1 MSRLQRGALLGL
13 PLLLLLGC
21 GGSTDVR
28 SVPPPNS
35 GDAGTYT
42 TAENTPT
49 FDPANGV
56 LPLPNVLATAAT
68 PAFNLATEAPTSTTP
83 LNPLNSLRFVN
94 TIEVAGKHA
103 VAGINAPIF
112 MEFTRAVDATT
123 LAAGF
128 KIYEITPDSNGVTE
142 NNPLTFTDITPLF
155 TFKVLGADTATEGTN
170 QVLAFPKLPLKPGTR
185 YVYVVTSALKDSVT
199 HLGVGRPLAFGFAAQ
214 ATPLVDFNTL
224 VSPGVYKSL
233 VPGFLTDASATALE
247 GIRGN
252 VTSSGQIALSGYGK
266 TVGDLVTA
274 GKALSREDVKVIGR
288 FITTGA
294 VGTYT
299 DPANPATLKPIDA
312 LLKAFATAGAAGNP
326 FTAAAKNWNNTVTAN
341 APIPGATYYAA
352 AGASAVPHGS
362 VKNVVSGSFNSGDLA
377 VDPYRALAVNDL
389 AGTDASTMNNTGT
402 NSTYNVA
409 FTGATGPVAFG
420 MLVQKR
426 SSAGTGSLLQGFY
439 NVPRTV
445 NFLYFE
451 PLTPAG
457 ATVPMVIFQ
466 HGITRQKEDALAMA
480 NTACALGY
488 GVIAIDQPMHGTLA
502 RPNLTGNGTDPLAPG
517 VTKGMIWG
525 QDFMS
530 LSSPLTGRTNIQQAA
545 FNLFR
550 MEYLMRTGAMATALG
565 GQGVVGPTPGATGN
579 ITYVSQSLGSIVG
592 CYFLAGTTNVNPGTG
607 VYDAASIASSPKG
620 FLSVP
625 GGRIAYLL
633 KDSGSFGGSV
643 KAGVTAGVN
652 ALLTNPPY
660 SLTPGT
666 PAYIA
671 AFNRNYQ
678 STFVLLQAVVDPVD
692 SATMGHPALTGIA
705 GAGALSRLSGRLA
718 IHEASSTTFDANG
731 VPTNG
736 DLTIPNAA
744 TRYLATSFAG
754 WNGISP
760 VDFAPGFKQIQYAT
774 THTATNGVVTPFMTK
789 FGAPAAAPSSSTPTE
804 GYFQFDLPNITHGFL
819 LDWANQPAN
828 TALAQKQL
836 GYFLGAGGGG
846 SIVVDPT
853 AAGF

>member
-13 PLLLLLGC
+13 PLLVLLGC
-21 GGSTDVR
+21 SGSTDVR

-35 GDAGTYT
+35 GDTGTYT
-42 TAENTPT
+42 TADNTPA
-49 FDPANGV
+49 FDPAKGIV
-56 LPLPNVLATAAT
+56 PLPNILATAAQ
-68 PAFNLATEAPTSTTP
+68 PAFNLGTEAPTATSP
-83 LNPLNSLRFVN
+83 LDPLKSLRYVN
-94 TIEVAGKHA
+94 TIEMAGKHA

-112 MEFTRAVDATT
+112 MEFTRAIDPAT

-128 KIYEITPDSNGVTE
+128 KIYEITPDSNGLTE
-142 NNPLTFTDITPLF
+142 ANPLTFTDITALF

-199 HLGVGRPLAFGFAAQ
+199 HLGVGRTLAFGFASQ
-214 ATPLVDFNTL
+214 ATPLVDG
-224 VSPGVYKSL
+224 SGKST
-233 VPGFLTDASATALE
+233 VPGFLTDANAAALE

-252 VTSSGQIALSGYGK
+252 VLAAPGGPILLSGYGK
-266 TVGDLVTA
+266 TVGDLVAA
-274 GKALSREDVKVIGR
+274 GKAVNRDDVKVIGR

-294 VGTYT
+294 MATYT

-312 LLKAFATAGAAGNP
+312 LLKAFATAGAPGNP
-326 FTAAAKNWNNTVTAN
+326 FSNLAKNWNNTVTAT
-341 APIPGATYYAA
+341 APIPAATFYTA
-352 AGASAVPHGS
+352 AGAAAVPHAH
-362 VKNVVSGSFNSGDLA
+362 VKNVVNGSFNSADLA
-377 VDPYRALAVNDL
+377 VDPYQALAVNDL
-389 AGTDASTMNNTGT
+389 AGTDATTMNNTGT

-409 FTGATGPVAFG
+409 FTGATGPVAYG
-420 MLVQKR
+420 VLVQKR

-451 PLTPAG
+451 PTAPAG

-466 HGITRQKEDALAMA
+466 HGITRQKEDALTMA
-480 NTACALGY
+480 ETACALGY

-502 RPNLTGNGTDPLAPG
+502 RTNLTGNSSDLLAPG
-517 VTKGMIWG
+517 VTKGALWG

-530 LSSPLTGRTNIQQAA
+530 LSSPLTGRTNIQQAG

-550 MEYLMRTGAMATALG
+550 LEYLMRTGAVATALG

-592 CYFLAGTTNVNPGTG
+592 AYFLAGTTNVNPGTG

-633 KDSGSFGGSV
+633 KESGSFGGAV
-643 KAGVTAGVN
+643 KAGVSAGIN

-678 STFVLLQAVVDPVD
+678 STFHLLQSVVDPVD

-705 GAGALSRLSGRLA
+705 GAGALSRFTGRLA
-718 IHEASSTTFDANG
+718 IQEASSTTFDANG
-731 VPTNG
+731 VATNG
-736 DLTIPNAA
+736 DLTIPNSA
-744 TRYLATSFAG
+744 TRYFATSFAG
-754 WNGISP
+754 WNVASP
-760 VDFAPGFKQIQYAT
+760 VDFAPGFKQVQYAT
-774 THTATNGVVTPFMTK
+774 THTATNGVVVPFMTK
-789 FGAPAAAPSSSTPTE
+789 FSAAPAATDATGPTE
-804 GYFQFDLPNITHGFL
+804 GYFQFDLPGITHGFF
-819 LDWANQPAN
+819 LDWTNQPAN

-836 GYFLGAGGGG
+836 AYFLGAGGS